1 MKLTG
6 NISIE
11 SIIHIVRIDL
21 LTTHVPSGKV
31 QNGLKVD
38 RTDEKRTVP
47 VHVQLVLRP
56 QGAIEQI
63 LIFQTRTQD
72 SELWP

>member
-21 LTTHVPSGKV
+21 LTSHVPRAEYGQKV
-31 QNGLKVD
+31 GQSNAGQCPAGYLAPNG
-38 RTDEKRTVP
+38 
-47 VHVQLVLRP
+47 
-56 QGAIEQI
+56 
-63 LIFQTRTQD
+63 
-72 SELWP
+72 

>member
-21 LTTHVPSGKV
+21 LTSHVPRAECEQKV
-31 QNGLKVD
+31 GQSNAGPFPSMSSWLLL
-38 RTDEKRTVP
+38 
-47 VHVQLVLRP
+47 LVLWSKTNDLLQVKPLNR
-56 QGAIEQI
+56 
-63 LIFQTRTQD
+63 F
-72 SELWP
+72 